1 MIRIVAVEP
10 IENYQLKVTLSDGR
24 QGIFDVKPYLEI
36 GVFQELKDPTY
47 FKRVKVAYDGIMWP
61 NEQDLSPETIE
72 FKMRKET

>member
-1 MIRIVAVEP
+1 MIRIIAVEP

-47 FKRVKVAYDGIMWP
+47 FKEVKVEPHFGGILWP

-72 FKMRKET
+72 FGMR